1 VSALEWLVII
11 ELVML
16 VALAL
21 FTGVAAFIA
30 RTHPDDAIVVFCR
43 AFWMT
48 FLYPPPDVA
57 REGGFEVRTRQAREA
72 REPVEPREPRTRP
85 PRDGSRSKPPPTT
98 TPRDDAFY
106 GRVKPAADGVVH
118 TATLN
123 VVVLAHAEKD
133 DVLGRTSDG
142 IELQVTSAAE
152 DSAANKSVI
161 QLVSK
166 ALDVKPYQVTL
177 TKGHYQTR
185 KVVAITG
192 MDQAQLDEKL
202 AGIA

>member
-1 VSALEWLVII
+1 
-11 ELVML
+11 
-16 VALAL
+16 
-21 FTGVAAFIA
+21 
-30 RTHPDDAIVVFCR
+30 
-43 AFWMT
+43 
-48 FLYPPPDVA
+48 
-57 REGGFEVRTRQAREA
+57 
-72 REPVEPREPRTRP
+72 
-85 PRDGSRSKPPPTT
+85 
-98 TPRDDAFY
+98 
-106 GRVKPAADGVVH
+106 
-118 TATLN
+118 
-123 VVVLAHAEKD
+123 
-133 DVLGRTSDG
+133 VLGRTSDG